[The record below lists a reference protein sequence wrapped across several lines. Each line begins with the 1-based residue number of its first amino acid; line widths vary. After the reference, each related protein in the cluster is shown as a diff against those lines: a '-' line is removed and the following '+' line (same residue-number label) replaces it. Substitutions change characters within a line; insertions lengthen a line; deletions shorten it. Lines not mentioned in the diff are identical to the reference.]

1 MAFGINFDNC
11 VSLHA
16 PVPVLLVSLGMNV
29 ELGQKGLYIV
39 LVLDGQNTSLEVL
52 SEGHIIIAVSLTWWL
67 SASSAA

>member
-1 MAFGINFDNC
+1 MSLGTQFENFG
-11 VSLHA
+11 VLRS